1 MKKLAI
7 SLAVL
12 FLFVAQPL
20 AAQSWTSDDLPG
32 APANEGEIQY
42 NGHYEDYIASVGGKN
57 VYVGPYYGSVS
68 LAGGGTLSPASLYCV
83 DFAHTIRSGQSWNVY
98 ATRLVD
104 GADLSNTY
112 LGEGVHPF
120 WGSFTTDWTN
130 FNVYKRAAY
139 FAALFSQ
146 VEKSKANWTAIHGT
160 IWAWMNPD
168 LLGLDPENPANP
180 WGEEFEV
187 LMADAGD
194 YTFNP
199 ANWYIL
205 SDVNGEGQEF
215 LVRVP
220 EPGTLVL
227 LLGGLL
233 GIVILAHRRV
243 REDLA

>member
-42 NGHYEDYIASVGGKN
+42 NGHYEDYIASVGGKD

-83 DFAHTIRSGQSWNVY
+83 DFAHTIRPDQSWNVY

-104 GADLSNTY
+104 GADLGNTY
-112 LGEGVHPF
+112 LGNGNHPF
-120 WGSFTTDWTN
+120 WENDNLFM
-130 FNVYKRAAY
+130 YQHAAHL
-139 FAALFSQ
+139 ASLFSY

-168 LLGLDPENPANP
+168 LLGLNPDEPANL
-180 WGEEFEV
+180 WEEEFEV

-199 ANWYIL
+199 ANWYVL